1 MKSLIRELLIKWHG
15 YRLTKT
21 SGPVLGY
28 HALKL
33 STYVRQR
40 DSKTIRRMESKRG
53 LR

>member
-1 MKSLIRELLIKWHG
+1 MKSLFRELLIKWHC

-21 SGPVLGY
+21 SGHVLAY
-28 HALKL
+28 HALMI

-40 DSKTIRRMESKRG
+40 SVSTIRRMESKRG